1 MASLTHVCMW
11 SDNRWKRV
19 TAEEAAKLHPGGTV
33 SARSGLFMCELC
45 GQYVSLTDG
54 AVRTRYFKHSARE
67 KSKNCPERIN
77 SASYSTSYNSQEHEL
92 PIRITGVSSSSFRFE
107 VGLIRA
113 PISSLS
119 KDFRIEI
126 KPEGI
131 MDASYVFT
139 KERLNC
145 DSITYLSIGERPFE
159 KYTLSFKNG
168 SDKLREFWPR
178 EINGIDPE
186 GTLFEK
192 TSGKKLTYDADVE
205 IEKEYY
211 LLKRGYFYK
220 KLYSSIRIQE
230 IDQKHFGW
238 ETWTLYVVS
247 ASAFCEEAA
256 RFFLDF
262 HCRLTDSPV
271 SLQPVWPL
279 FVEGNYIVKHSQD
292 GMYMLVKGN
301 VATVKTFPSVV
312 IRQLTHNVTKAKL
325 YEVLCSSRQQLISAG
340 RTQALQYTYFWKEPL
355 NQVGLPPEIL
365 VTDLSGS
372 EILPGKANTLP
383 YSKILLFK
391 STYDGEL
398 IISNKAHVVDK
409 RKIYAD
415 KPLELDGLSYG
426 ISVQVVIGL
435 DVVWRIDF
443 QKQQFI
449 IANDEAEILKY
460 ISRISGA
467 SIPAPHSLRNIL
479 AAMSHYPEI
488 CQWIRKCIK
497 KDTINE
503 QSYRRL
509 QDVYRSIIQGD
520 NYYYELHRTSY

>member
-11 SDNRWKRV
+11 SDNGWKRI
-19 TAEEAAKLHPGGTV
+19 TAEQAAKLHPGGTV
-33 SARSGLFMCELC
+33 SAHSGLFMCELC

-54 AVRTRYFKHSARE
+54 AVQTRHFRHSANE
-67 KSKNCPERIN
+67 KSKNCPERIFGAGY
-77 SASYSTSYNSQEHEL
+77 SISYSSQEHEL

-119 KDFRIEI
+119 KDFCIEI
-126 KPEGI
+126 KPKGVL
-131 MDASYVFT
+131 DASYVFT

-145 DSITYLSIGERPFE
+145 NSITYLPIGERPFK
-159 KYTLSFKNG
+159 KYTLNFKTGCN
-168 SDKLREFWPR
+168 KLREFWPT

-192 TSGKKLTYDADVE
+192 ASGKKLTYDADVE

-211 LLKRGYFYK
+211 LLRRGYFYK
-220 KLYSSIRIQE
+220 RSYNSIQIQT
-230 IDQKHFGW
+230 ITRNQFGW
-238 ETWTLYVVS
+238 EIWTLQVVS

-256 RFFLDF
+256 RFFLNF
-262 HCRLTDSPV
+262 HCRLTDHPV

-292 GMYMLVKGN
+292 SMYMLVKGN
-301 VATVKTFPSVV
+301 VATVKTFPSVTV
-312 IRQLTHNVTKAKL
+312 RQLTYNLAQARL
-325 YEVLCSSRQQLISAG
+325 YEILCSSRQQLISAG

-355 NQVGLPPEIL
+355 NQAEPSPEIL
-365 VTDLSGS
+365 VMDLSGS
-372 EILPGKANTLP
+372 EVLPGETNTLP
-383 YSKILLFK
+383 HNKVLIFK
-391 STYDGEL
+391 SLFDGEL
-398 IISNKAHVVDK
+398 IISNKNHVIDK

-415 KPLELDGLSYG
+415 NPFELDGLSYG
-426 ISVQVVIGL
+426 IRVQAVIGL
-435 DVVWRIDF
+435 DVVWEINF
-443 QKQQFI
+443 KKQQSVI
-449 IANDEAEILKY
+449 VNDEVEILKH
-460 ISRISGA
+460 ISCVSGA

-479 AAMSHYPEI
+479 AAMNRYPQI

-497 KDTINE
+497 EGTINE

-509 QDVYRSIIQGD
+509 QDTYRGIKYTG
-520 NYYYELHRTSY
+520 R

>member
-11 SDNRWKRV
+11 SDNGWKRI
-19 TAEEAAKLHPGGTV
+19 TAEQAAKLHPGGTV
-33 SARSGLFMCELC
+33 SAHSGLFMCELC

-54 AVRTRYFKHSARE
+54 TVQTRHFRHSAYE
-67 KSKNCPERIN
+67 KSKNCPERIFGAGY
-77 SASYSTSYNSQEHEL
+77 SISYGSHEHEL

-126 KPEGI
+126 KPKGV
-131 MDASYVFT
+131 MDAPYVFT

-168 SDKLREFWPR
+168 SDKLREFWPT
-178 EINGIDPE
+178 EINGMDPE

-211 LLKRGYFYK
+211 LLKRGYFHNK
-220 KLYSSIRIQE
+220 PYSSIQIQE
-230 IDQKHFGW
+230 IAQKQFGW
-238 ETWTLYVVS
+238 ETWRLYVIS

-262 HCRLTDSPV
+262 HCRLTDYPV

-292 GMYMLVKGN
+292 SMYMLVKGN
-301 VATVKTFPSVV
+301 VATVKTFPSATV
-312 IRQLTHNVTKAKL
+312 RQLTHDRTQARL

-372 EILPGKANTLP
+372 KVLPGKANTLP
-383 YSKILLFK
+383 HSKALLFK

-398 IISNKAHVVDK
+398 IISNKDHVVDK

-426 ISVQVVIGL
+426 VSVQAVIGL
-435 DVVWRIDF
+435 DVVWQIDF
-443 QKQQFI
+443 QKQQSV
-449 IANDEAEILKY
+449 IANDEVEILKH
-460 ISRISGA
+460 IGRVSGA

-479 AAMSHYPEI
+479 AAMSRYPQI

-497 KDTINE
+497 EGTINE

-509 QDVYRSIIQGD
+509 QDAYRSINIQGD
-520 NYYYELHRTSY
+520 KL